1 MQVLRPVDTHRD
13 LLPESDAAFLDW
25 KHVST
30 GLLQGLLR
38 EILEWEAQ
46 ICDVSHNFE
55 VFFLKMDTAIPD
67 SGRGGG
73 RGGEDG
79 GGGGLV
85 SLKEWLQ
92 SCRVLLHMLVP
103 PFRYLRPWVGSMS
116 MEVGHMRMQRQP
128 RPLTSPLFCECIAL

>member
-1 MQVLRPVDTHRD
+1 MQVLQPEDTHQD

-46 ICDVSHNFE
+46 ICGVTHNFE
-55 VFFLKMDTAIPD
+55 VFFMKMDTAIPD
-67 SGRGGG
+67 SG
-73 RGGEDG
+73 G
-79 GGGGLV
+79 GGGGGDGCGGVGGDGLV

-92 SCRVLLHMLVP
+92 SCRVLLQMLVP
-103 PFRYLRPWVGSMS
+103 PFRY
-116 MEVGHMRMQRQP
+116 
-128 RPLTSPLFCECIAL
+128 I